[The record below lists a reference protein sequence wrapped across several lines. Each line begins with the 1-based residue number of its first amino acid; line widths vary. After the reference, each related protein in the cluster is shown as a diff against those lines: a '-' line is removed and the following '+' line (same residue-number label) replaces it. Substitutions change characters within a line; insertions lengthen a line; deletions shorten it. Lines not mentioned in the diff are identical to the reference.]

1 MQVREMHT
9 EIQQLL
15 EERNQ
20 SQSMIRALQADVR
33 RLKAGQ
39 SEELVRLTQQAEAL
53 QLKLESAN
61 QQVQRP

>member
-1 MQVREMHT
+1 MHT